1 MQFQFSVCMYG
12 TCGRIDNK
20 ADFDFDSLW
29 DTWARVPSDRV
40 ELTAPKS
47 EKHIFK

>member
-20 ADFDFDSLW
+20 ADFDFDF
-29 DTWARVPSDRV
+29 DFDFDRLQINVMGV
-40 ELTAPKS
+40 EYS
-47 EKHIFK
+47 S